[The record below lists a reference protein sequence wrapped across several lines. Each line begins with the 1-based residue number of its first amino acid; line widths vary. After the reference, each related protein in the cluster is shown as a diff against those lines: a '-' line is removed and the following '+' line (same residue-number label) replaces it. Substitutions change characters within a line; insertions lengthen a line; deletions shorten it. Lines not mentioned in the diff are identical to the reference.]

1 MPFLTIFVANIKL
14 KIMSRNIAIVCGGFS
29 GEYNISIQS
38 GMLVSEKLDKSK
50 YTSYLIIITSNSWY
64 YTDQNSN
71 KHEIDKQDFSI
82 TISNVKIIFD
92 GIFNAIHGTPG
103 EDGKL
108 LGYFDMLGIPYT
120 SCETDVSALAFNKYF
135 CNKYINSLGIST
147 ANSVILRKDENYN
160 CEEIISKLGLPLFV
174 KPARSG
180 SSVGVSKVKNIN
192 DLKTAIRVAFD
203 TDNIVLAEEFLN
215 GREFACGLF
224 KRNNELLVLPLCE
237 IKSKHEF
244 FDYEAKYTSGLA
256 EEITPPK
263 NLNIENETDI
273 KTLSALI
280 YNKMGCKGVV
290 RIDYMLTDRELYF
303 IEINTV
309 PGLSEASIIPKQA
322 HAMGISIDELFNIV
336 TDTMFL

>member
-1 MPFLTIFVANIKL
+1 
-14 KIMSRNIAIVCGGFS
+14 MSKNIAVVCGGFS
-29 GEYNISIQS
+29 GEYDISIKS
-38 GMLVSEKLDKSK
+38 GMLVAKKLDKVK

-64 YTDQNSN
+64 FTDQNGD
-71 KHEIDKQDFSI
+71 KHEINKQDFTI
-82 TISNVKIIFD
+82 TIDNVKIVFN
-92 GIFNAIHGTPG
+92 GVFNAIHGTPG

-120 SCETDVSALAFNKYF
+120 SCETDVSSLAFNKYF

-147 ANSVILRKDENYN
+147 ANSVTLRKNDNYN
-160 CEEIISKLGLPLFV
+160 CNEIITKLGLPLFV

-180 SSVGVSKVKNIN
+180 SSVGVSKVKNIE
-192 DLKTAIRVAFD
+192 DLETAIKVAFE
-203 TDNIVLAEEFLN
+203 TDDIVLTEEFLD

-224 KRNNELLVLPLCE
+224 KRNNNLLVLPLCE

-263 NLNIENETDI
+263 NLDIDNETDI
-273 KTLSALI
+273 KTLSSLI

-290 RIDYMLTDRELYF
+290 RIDYMLTKSELFF

-322 HAMGISIDELFNIV
+322 HAMGISIDEMFNIV
-336 TDTMFL
+336 TDNMFSD